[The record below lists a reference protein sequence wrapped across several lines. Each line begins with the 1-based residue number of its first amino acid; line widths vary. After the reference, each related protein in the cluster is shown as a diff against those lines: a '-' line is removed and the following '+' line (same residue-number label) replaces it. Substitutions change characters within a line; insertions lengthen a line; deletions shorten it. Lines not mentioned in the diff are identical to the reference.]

1 MSYNVAHINV
11 HDCNGYFHQIFQV
24 KGVLNFNPRK
34 FEKEQARAIVKDSY
48 PNYRKA
54 ELVVMHYDKN
64 NYNDKNNVVEL

>member
-11 HDCNGYFHQIFQV
+11 IDRKGYFHQIFQV
-24 KGVLNFNPRK
+24 KGVFNFKPRK
-34 FEKEQARAIVKDSY
+34 SEKEQARAIVNEYY

-64 NYNDKNNVVEL
+64 NYNDKNNAVEL

>member
-11 HDCNGYFHQIFQV
+11 IDSNGYYHQIFQV

-34 FEKEQARAIVKDSY
+34 SEKEQAKKLVETTF
-48 PNYRKA
+48 PNYKRA

-64 NYNDKNNVVEL
+64 DYNDKNNVVEL